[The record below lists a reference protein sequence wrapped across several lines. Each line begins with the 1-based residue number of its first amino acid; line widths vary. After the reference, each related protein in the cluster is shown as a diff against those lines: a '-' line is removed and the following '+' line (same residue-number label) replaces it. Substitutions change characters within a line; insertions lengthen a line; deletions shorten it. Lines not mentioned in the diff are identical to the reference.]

1 MGCTG
6 EADEVG
12 FTNLPVAALHF
23 LRLGCSAL
31 MHFKIKVFD
40 PAAVIDLMADMGVTY
55 GGLSPSFAHR
65 LCRYCSEHSRQL
77 PIKLLIVGGAPVYHF
92 MVEQMRKAMVGRRF
106 VIVYGSTEAE
116 PISSTDVET
125 KLAKEAEF
133 QFQGH
138 FVGLPMVAEGVKVIQ
153 VIESV
158 SKKLEDVALP
168 VGKIGEIVVTGWHV
182 NIEGITGSRLLEDS
196 KGQQWLKTGDAGYLD
211 KEGNIWL
218 AGRTS
223 WRVQRNG
230 RTYWS
235 IMIEEKVLAFL
246 GEHITLAVYLCH
258 NDQAHLI
265 VEAPNRLPSSQE
277 TRLRQF
283 LQTEGIPVDRLTI
296 CKTIPRDR
304 RHNSKPDMNRLF
316 PDRKRGAYLTAM
328 VAILLG
334 ILGFWWLFRYGSLQ
348 AVVCLVLATAL
359 LVFFVLHSFD
369 VV

>member
-1 MGCTG
+1 
-6 EADEVG
+6 
-12 FTNLPVAALHF
+12 
-23 LRLGCSAL
+23 
-31 MHFKIKVFD
+31 
-40 PAAVIDLMADMGVTY
+40 
-55 GGLSPSFAHR
+55 
-65 LCRYCSEHSRQL
+65 
-77 PIKLLIVGGAPVYHF
+77 
-92 MVEQMRKAMVGRRF
+92 
-106 VIVYGSTEAE
+106 
-116 PISSTDVET
+116 
-125 KLAKEAEF
+125 
-133 QFQGH
+133 
-138 FVGLPMVAEGVKVIQ
+138 
-153 VIESV
+153 
-158 SKKLEDVALP
+158 
-168 VGKIGEIVVTGWHV
+168 
-182 NIEGITGSRLLEDS
+182 
-196 KGQQWLKTGDAGYLD
+196 
-211 KEGNIWL
+211 
-218 AGRTS
+218 
-223 WRVQRNG
+223 
-230 RTYWS
+230 
-235 IMIEEKVLAFL
+235 MIEEKVLAFL